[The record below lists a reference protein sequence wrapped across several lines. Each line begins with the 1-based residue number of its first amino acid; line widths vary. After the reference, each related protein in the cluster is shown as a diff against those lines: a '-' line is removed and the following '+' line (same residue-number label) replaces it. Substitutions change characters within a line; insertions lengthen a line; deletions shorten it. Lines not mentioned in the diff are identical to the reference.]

1 MTAQL
6 DTTLERYEVVLQS
19 LEETGKTI
27 DVEQVLIILNARDAV
42 QIALKKQ
49 KSIPTSRL
57 QKAIKLDALLREK
70 AQLITKS
77 VNAKTDKQLADWR
90 ESVQPSAEA
99 WWWRL
104 ETIAPH
110 PWDQLDWLWKLLSV
124 AGWTANLSLLINI
137 ATRFLGGGGLG
148 LLGAAAVALPSIITL
163 LQASS
168 ELTKTGEEG
177 FEKLLERL
185 KIPRYYQQEAKL
197 ASTAIMFA
205 ILISFWFALPL
216 VSKKY
221 NSNGFKNY
229 KQRNLGAAEDYQRA
243 ISLDEDN
250 IEAHYNLGNLYEDWL
265 EFEKAKKQYQVAIAD
280 GLPQAYNNLARL
292 YIQEK
297 KYPQAAFLLNEG
309 LKVAEKKNSN
319 AEIKYSLFKNLGW
332 ARLQQGRNQEAE
344 QALQAAIGIARNPN
358 TQEYIFNSGAAHC
371 LLAQALEKLKP
382 PTALAQWQQCSQWGS
397 RLNAD
402 EDTWLHLANEKLSQS
417 KLREAGK

>member
-185 KIPRYYQQEAKL
+185 KIPRYYQFLVCSTVGVKEVQQQWVQKL
-197 ASTAIMFA
+197 
-205 ILISFWFALPL
+205 
-216 VSKKY
+216 
-221 NSNGFKNY
+221 
-229 KQRNLGAAEDYQRA
+229 Q
-243 ISLDEDN
+243 
-250 IEAHYNLGNLYEDWL
+250 
-265 EFEKAKKQYQVAIAD
+265 
-280 GLPQAYNNLARL
+280 
-292 YIQEK
+292 
-297 KYPQAAFLLNEG
+297 
-309 LKVAEKKNSN
+309 AEKFRCSRKRLSASN
-319 AEIKYSLFKNLGW
+319 FA
-332 ARLQQGRNQEAE
+332 
-344 QALQAAIGIARNPN
+344 
-358 TQEYIFNSGAAHC
+358 
-371 LLAQALEKLKP
+371 
-382 PTALAQWQQCSQWGS
+382 
-397 RLNAD
+397 
-402 EDTWLHLANEKLSQS
+402 
-417 KLREAGK
+417 